1 MLKSE
6 ELINKVKNNLI
17 KDWQKKREIGTVKK
31 QDILENQVNLV
42 YLALGSNLGDKKN
55 NHNKSIDL
63 IQKEGILIKKK
74 SKFYSTKSW
83 PNENFPNFINTII
96 LIETKLNV
104 YELFLKIKKIEKKLG
119 RTKSKR
125 NHPRVC
131 DIDIIDFNGEIIN
144 RKFGNHKLNIPHK
157 RMHNRNF
164 VLFPLYELDKDWVH
178 PKLNKNIVFLMSNL
192 TFVQLLSI
200 KIAQ

>member
-1 MLKSE
+1 M
-6 ELINKVKNNLI
+6 
-17 KDWQKKREIGTVKK
+17 KRR
-31 QDILENQVNLV
+31 DILENQVNSA

-55 NHNKSIDL
+55 NLNKCIDI
-63 IQKEGILIKKK
+63 IQKEGILIKKV

-83 PNENFPNFINTII
+83 PNENFPNFINSVIFI
-96 LIETKLNV
+96 GTKLNL
-104 YELFLKIKKIEKKLG
+104 EQLFLKIKKIEKKLG

-125 NHPRVC
+125 NYPRVC
-131 DIDIIDFNGEIIN
+131 DIDIIDFNGEIIH
-144 RKFGNHKLNIPHK
+144 RKLGNHKLNIPHK

-178 PKLNKNIVFLMSNL
+178 PKLNRNIVILMSNL
-192 TFVQLLSI
+192 TNEQLLGI

>member
-1 MLKSE
+1 M
-6 ELINKVKNNLI
+6 
-17 KDWQKKREIGTVKK
+17 KK

-42 YLALGSNLGDKKN
+42 YLALGSNLGDKIN
-55 NHNKSIDL
+55 NLNKSIDL
-63 IQKEGILIKKK
+63 IKNEGILIKKK

-83 PNENFPNFINTII
+83 PNENFPNFINAII
-96 LIETKLNV
+96 QIETKLNINK
-104 YELFLKIKKIEKKLG
+104 LFLKIKLIEKKLG
-119 RTKSKR
+119 RTNSKR

-131 DIDIIDFNGEIIN
+131 DIDIIDYNGEIIH
-144 RKFGNHKLNIPHK
+144 RKIGKHKLNIPHK

-178 PKLNKNIVFLMSNL
+178 PKLNKNIVILMSNL
-192 TFVQLLSI
+192 SSDQLLGI

>member
-1 MLKSE
+1 M
-6 ELINKVKNNLI
+6 
-17 KDWQKKREIGTVKK
+17 KK

-55 NHNKSIDL
+55 NLNKSIDL
-63 IQKEGILIKKK
+63 IQKEGVFIKKR

-83 PNENFPNFINTII
+83 PNENFPNFINSII
-96 LIETKLNV
+96 LIETKLNLDQ
-104 YELFLKIKKIEKKLG
+104 LFLKIKKIEKKLG

-131 DIDIIDFNGEIIN
+131 DIDIIDFNNQIIHRKLGNN
-144 RKFGNHKLNIPHK
+144 RLNIPHK

-178 PKLNKNIVFLMSNL
+178 QKFNRNIVNLLTNL
-192 TFVQLLSI
+192 TSEQLLSI

>member
-1 MLKSE
+1 M
-6 ELINKVKNNLI
+6 
-17 KDWQKKREIGTVKK
+17 KK

-55 NHNKSIDL
+55 NINKCIDL
-63 IQKEGILIKKK
+63 IQKEGVFIKKR
-74 SKFYSTKSW
+74 SKFYSTESW
-83 PNENFPNFINTII
+83 PNENFPNFINSIT
-96 LIETKLNV
+96 LIETKLNLDQ
-104 YELFLKIKKIEKKLG
+104 LFLKIKKIEKKLG

-131 DIDIIDFNGEIIN
+131 DIDIINFNSEIIH
-144 RKFGNHKLNIPHK
+144 RKLGNHRLNIPHK

-164 VLFPLYELDKDWVH
+164 VLFPLYELDKDWLH
-178 PKLNKNIVFLMSNL
+178 PKLNRNIVNLLSNL
-192 TFVQLLSI
+192 TSEQLLGI

>member
-1 MLKSE
+1 M
-6 ELINKVKNNLI
+6 
-17 KDWQKKREIGTVKK
+17 KK
-31 QDILENQVNLV
+31 QDILENQVNFV

-55 NHNKSIDL
+55 NLNNCIDL
-63 IQKEGILIKKK
+63 IQKEGIFIKKR

-83 PNENFPNFINTII
+83 PNENFPNFINSII
-96 LIETKLNV
+96 LIETKLNIT
-104 YELFLKIKKIEKKLG
+104 ELFLKIKKIEKKLG

-131 DIDIIDFNGEIIN
+131 DIDIIDYNGEIIH
-144 RKFGNHKLNIPHK
+144 KKIGSHKLNIPHK

-178 PKLNKNIVFLMSNL
+178 PKLNKNIVILMSNL
-192 TFVQLLSI
+192 TSDQLLGV
-200 KIAQ
+200 KIAK

>member
-1 MLKSE
+1 M
-6 ELINKVKNNLI
+6 
-17 KDWQKKREIGTVKK
+17 KK

-55 NHNKSIDL
+55 NLNKSIDL
-63 IQKEGILIKKK
+63 IQEEGILIKKR
-74 SKFYSTKSW
+74 SKFYNTKSW
-83 PNENFPNFINTII
+83 PNVNFPNFINSI
-96 LIETKLNV
+96 LLVETKLNIA
-104 YELFLKIKKIEKKLG
+104 ELFLKIKKIEKKLG

-131 DIDIIDFNGEIIN
+131 DIDIIDYNGEIIHS
-144 RKFGNHKLNIPHK
+144 RLGIHKLNTPHK

-192 TFVQLLSI
+192 TLVQLLGI

>member
-1 MLKSE
+1 M
-6 ELINKVKNNLI
+6 
-17 KDWQKKREIGTVKK
+17 KK
-31 QDILENQVNLV
+31 QDTLENQVNLV

-55 NHNKSIDL
+55 NLNKCIDL
-63 IQKEGILIKKK
+63 IQKEGVFIKKR

-83 PNENFPNFINTII
+83 PNENFPNFINSII
-96 LIETKLNV
+96 LIETKLNLDQ
-104 YELFLKIKKIEKKLG
+104 LFLKIKKIEKKLG

-131 DIDIIDFNGEIIN
+131 DIDIIDFNRKIIH
-144 RKFGNHKLNIPHK
+144 RKLGNHRLNIPHK

-178 PKLNKNIVFLMSNL
+178 PKLNRNIVNLLSNL
-192 TFVQLLSI
+192 TSEQLLSI
-200 KIAQ
+200 KIA

>member
-1 MLKSE
+1 
-6 ELINKVKNNLI
+6 
-17 KDWQKKREIGTVKK
+17 VKK
-31 QDILENQVNLV
+31 QDILENQVNTA

-55 NHNKSIDL
+55 NLNKCIDL
-63 IQKEGILIKKK
+63 IQKQGIFVKKK

-83 PNENFPNFINTII
+83 PNENYPDFINSLI
-96 LIETKLNV
+96 LIETKLNIK
-104 YELFLKIKKIEKKLG
+104 ELFLKIKKIEKKLG

-125 NHPRVC
+125 NYPRVC
-131 DIDIIDFNGEIIN
+131 DIDIIDYNGEIIH

-178 PKLNKNIVFLMSNL
+178 PKFNKNIVILMSNL
-192 TFVQLLSI
+192 TSDQLLGI
-200 KIAQ
+200 KIA

>member
-1 MLKSE
+1 M
-6 ELINKVKNNLI
+6 
-17 KDWQKKREIGTVKK
+17 KK
-31 QDILENQVNLV
+31 QDILENQVNFA

-55 NHNKSIDL
+55 NLNKSIDL
-63 IQKEGILIKKK
+63 IQEEGIFIKKR
-74 SKFYSTKSW
+74 SKFYITKSW
-83 PNENFPNFINTII
+83 PNENFPNFINSII
-96 LIETKLNV
+96 LVKTKLNIA
-104 YELFLKIKKIEKKLG
+104 ELFLKIKKIEKKLG

-125 NHPRVC
+125 NHPRIC

-144 RKFGNHKLNIPHK
+144 RKFGNQKLNIPHK
-157 RMHNRNF
+157 RMRNRNF

-192 TFVQLLSI
+192 SLDQLLGI